1 MKQKQL
7 NPQGGS
13 LTGLFTAI
21 ANDPTGAYFD
31 YAKKTYQ
38 KLPKNLIEP
47 ITYGSIM
54 NVYAKHSPTVGE
66 TFMILKEMMEAG
78 RLPTSQHYAI
88 AMGALKK
95 DKESG
100 FRNAIQL
107 WRQMMCLE
115 LEPNAQSLTML
126 L

>member
-1 MKQKQL
+1 MFLIDSPVTFFCKQMKQKQL

-21 ANDPTGAYFD
+21 ANDPTGEYFD

-54 NVYAKHSPTVGE
+54 NVSVL
-66 TFMILKEMMEAG
+66 F
-78 RLPTSQHYAI
+78 
-88 AMGALKK
+88 
-95 DKESG
+95 
-100 FRNAIQL
+100 F
-107 WRQMMCLE
+107 
-115 LEPNAQSLTML
+115 
-126 L
+126 